1 MPRPYGKVFKGHTI
15 PYGTLAGASDE
26 LRQAYYYNGY
36 KEDSMLPEL
45 PCPPLEY
52 LEYVDPEEEL
62 FKKEMVTVVADVL
75 DTLSPRAIKVL
86 RMRFGIGLESDYT
99 LEEIGRTYDV
109 TRERIRQIEAKGLR
123 YLHHPSRLDILGELI
138 GRYETTAEK
147 ANEAKRAQARW
158 REARA
163 AALERDKQTWRK
175 PNDR

>member
-1 MPRPYGKVFKGHTI
+1 MDRRYGKINKGQTI
-15 PYGTLAGASDE
+15 PYGTLVDASYE
-26 LRQAYYYNGY
+26 LKQVYYYHGY
-36 KEDSMLPEL
+36 LRDESMPEL

-86 RMRFGIGLESDYT
+86 RMRFGIGLTQDYT
-99 LEEIGRTYDV
+99 LEEVGKTLDV
-109 TRERIRQIEAKGLR
+109 SRERIRQIEAKGLR
-123 YLHHPSRLDILGELI
+123 YLHHPSRADILGELI
-138 GRYETTAEK
+138 GRYKTTAEE

-163 AALERDKQTWRK
+163 AALERDKQTRRK

>member
-86 RMRFGIGLESDYT
+86 RMRFGIGLDSDYT
-99 LEEIGRTYDV
+99 LEEVGKTYDV

-123 YLHHPSRLDILGELI
+123 HLKHPNRADIL
-138 GRYETTAEK
+138 
-147 ANEAKRAQARW
+147 
-158 REARA
+158 REIYK
-163 AALERDKQTWRK
+163 EST
-175 PNDR
+175 

>member
-1 MPRPYGKVFKGHTI
+1 MDRRYGKINKGQTI
-15 PYGTLAGASDE
+15 PYGTLVGASDE
-26 LRQAYYYNGY
+26 LRLVYYHHGY
-36 KEDSMLPEL
+36 LRDESMPEL
-45 PCPPLEY
+45 PFPPPEY

-75 DTLSPRAIKVL
+75 DTLTPRTVKVL
-86 RMRFGIGLESDYT
+86 CMRFGIGLTQDYT
-99 LEEIGRTYDV
+99 LEEVGRTLDV
-109 TRERIRQIEAKGLR
+109 SRERIRQIEAKGLR
-123 YLHHPSRLDILGELI
+123 YLRHPSRADILGELI
-138 GRYETTAEK
+138 GRYKTTAEE

>member
-1 MPRPYGKVFKGHTI
+1 MNKRYGKIEKGDTI
-15 PYGTLAGASDE
+15 PYGTLVGASYE
-26 LRQAYYYNGY
+26 LRQACYSYGY
-36 KEDSMLPEL
+36 LRDESMPEL

-86 RMRFGIGLESDYT
+86 RMRFGIGLTQDYT
-99 LEEIGRTYDV
+99 LEEVGKTYDV

-123 YLHHPSRLDILGELI
+123 YLHHPSRADILGELI

-158 REARA
+158 RESRA